1 MSNSKEQ
8 KVLAYALKRFM
19 SSGYSAVSM
28 DDISRGCGISKATLY
43 MLFSSKEAL
52 MMACID
58 YIGSEIKHKVSA
70 VISDP
75 ALPLAERM
83 ERFFAPVAQLLA
95 HVSPAALNDIRRCI
109 PEAFDKIDQTRREV
123 VLENIGALIDEGK
136 KEGLIRSDVDK
147 HIVGHIIIGTA
158 IHVIDP
164 DVLLEFGLTP
174 DRILDSVK
182 TVVIRGCLTETG
194 LKQLDR
200 RD

>member
-1 MSNSKEQ
+1 MPNSKEQ

-19 SSGYSAVSM
+19 SSGYSTVSM

-58 YIGSEIKHKVSA
+58 FIGSEIKHKVSA
-70 VISDP
+70 AINDP
-75 ALPLAERM
+75 ALSLAERM

-136 KEGLIRSDVDK
+136 KEGLVRPDVDK

-164 DVLLEFGLTP
+164 DILLEFGQTP

-182 TVVIRGCLTETG
+182 TVIVRGCLTDAG
-194 LKQLDR
+194 LKQLDSR
-200 RD
+200 K